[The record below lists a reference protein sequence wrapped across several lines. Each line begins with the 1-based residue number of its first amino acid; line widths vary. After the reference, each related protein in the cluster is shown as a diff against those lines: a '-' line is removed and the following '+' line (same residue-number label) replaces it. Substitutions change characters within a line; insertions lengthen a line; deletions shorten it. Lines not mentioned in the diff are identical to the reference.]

1 MVTLLSRQDTLT
13 IMEIFKDEEEEIL
26 STLEAIIHACET
38 YDRIPRHLHK
48 TKTRIINAAKL
59 IIETHLSY
67 YTILDNISDIQSY
80 LSTWLRDLGMSG
92 SYQTV
97 LLESISLMFDLTI
110 SSFRKCTIER
120 SFPRLITHLY
130 FRLKSYQK
138 FLNDAVSNNFFSNFD
153 YAFKA
158 AYNLVNCSEYRYDE
172 VHYISNDAYS
182 LVASAKINPSEV
194 IKREHFRLSIPKFDI
209 SDLLIEIF
217 HLLDGLAFFK
227 VNSDTLSTSTASV
240 ETTLRSISKGNHQIL
255 ELGRSLMFPLLRT
268 GDFEICNID
277 DAGAVIRFTEAKDVK
292 LEIASLD
299 ETSWVTQWKSCL
311 QNHNRKSA
319 SSSLF
324 IKTHTE
330 FKNTNNLNE
339 NNNGLGLIVEKNI
352 PTVHSM
358 LVSTNHQSPP
368 PSNTGCSL
376 RRSKPLKIPLSSV
389 VREEFH
395 DNSLNEYVSEEE
407 DDSSYESSSGAES
420 IISEYG
426 FHDSTFDIN
435 QTSSYFSKQIDHNSM
450 EMIIT
455 EENTIIS
462 VENTQVSRWSNN
474 SWQKISPHQLQI
486 CIIRLRVGNFIIA
499 YEPGYKNHCR
509 FKIRLCDDI
518 KCMQSTQQDIQLRVP
533 PDAIICSLTG
543 VLNIRSKDADKLLP
557 VLNFYTTNHTEAISH
572 SSTIDTMTSPLS
584 SVSSVMDLKHTLLKC
599 PSIIIPQE
607 LTQGVHDSTS
617 DRISNIR

>member
-1 MVTLLSRQDTLT
+1 
-13 IMEIFKDEEEEIL
+13 MEIFKEEEE
-26 STLEAIIHACET
+26 EAFSAIEGIIYACEV
-38 YDRIPRHLHK
+38 YDPVPRHLHK
-48 TKTRIINAAKL
+48 SKTKIINAAKL

-67 YTILDNISDIQSY
+67 YTILNNISDIQAY
-80 LSTWLRDLGMSG
+80 LSTWLRDLGTTG
-92 SYQTV
+92 SYQTI
-97 LLESISLMFDLTI
+97 LSESISLMFDRTVSI
-110 SSFRKCTIER
+110 FRKCTIEGG
-120 SFPRLITHLY
+120 FPHLIARLYL
-130 FRLKSYQK
+130 RLKSYQK
-138 FLNDAVSNNFFSNFD
+138 LLNDAGLKIFFSSYD
-153 YAFKA
+153 YAFGA

-172 VHYISNDAYS
+172 VHYISNGTYS
-182 LVASAKINPSEV
+182 LVASMKIDPAEV
-194 IKREHFRLSIPKFDI
+194 IKREHFRLTIPKFNI
-209 SDLLIEIF
+209 SNILIEIF

-227 VNSDTLSTSTASV
+227 VNPDSLSISTASA

-420 IISEYG
+420 IISDYD
-426 FHDSTFDIN
+426 FHDNEFFNN
-435 QTSSYFSKQIDHNSM
+435 QSPHYFSEHIDNNSR
-450 EMIIT
+450 EVVIT
-455 EENTIIS
+455 DENTIIS
-462 VENTQVSRWSNN
+462 LENTRVSRWSNY
-474 SWQKISPHQLQI
+474 SWQKISPHQLQVS
-486 CIIRLRVGNFIIA
+486 IIQLRMGNFIVA
-499 YEPGYKNHCR
+499 YNSDHNLHQ

-518 KCMQSTQQDIQLRVP
+518 KCIKSTEQDIQIRVP
-533 PDAIICSLTG
+533 LGAIMCSVTG
-543 VLNIRSKDADKLLP
+543 ILNIRTKDADKLLR
-557 VLNFYTTNHTEAISH
+557 VLSFYTTDHTEAVSH
-572 SSTIDTMTSPLS
+572 SNNQDATASPLS
-584 SVSSVMDLKHTLLKC
+584 SVSSAMDLKHSLQKC
-599 PSIIIPQE
+599 SSTIMPQE
-607 LTQGVHDSTS
+607 LTQDVIGSKS
-617 DRISNIR
+617 DLISNIRQKI